1 MSAVHLAL
9 AMAAV
14 GTVALAYCAHGLR
27 AISRQEKQQ
36 QQRQQRIEDIETR
49 AAVPAAPD
57 NQPGINLDYRDECE
71 RLWKAS
77 QKEGQQ

>member
-14 GTVALAYCAHGLR
+14 GTVALAYCAHGLW
-27 AISRQEKQQ
+27 AISRQEKQ

-57 NQPGINLDYRDECE
+57 NQPGINLGYRDECE

-77 QKEGQQ
+77 QKEGRQ